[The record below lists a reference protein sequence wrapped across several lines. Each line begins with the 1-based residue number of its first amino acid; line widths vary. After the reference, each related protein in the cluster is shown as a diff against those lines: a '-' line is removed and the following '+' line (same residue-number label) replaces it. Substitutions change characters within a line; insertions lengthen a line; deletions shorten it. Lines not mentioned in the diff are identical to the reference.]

1 MTSIAKK
8 KLVSTRLQKLNLTK
22 MYKQIAA
29 NKRNTIFIML
39 GFVLLVTAIG
49 AAIAYFVGDWWVTA
63 WVLIVAAI
71 YALVQYFLAGSL
83 AVAMTGAKEI
93 TKHDN
98 PRLYNTVENLAITAG
113 LPMPKVYIIN
123 DAAPNAFATGRD
135 PEHAI
140 VAATTGLLDIM
151 DNKELTAVMAHELS
165 HVKNYDIRVSMITF
179 GLVCVVGFIS
189 DLGVRMMWLTSHA
202 DDDDRS
208 PIGLIVIILTSL
220 LAPIIASIAQMAVSR
235 EREYLADASA
245 AHLTRYPEG
254 MISALKKL
262 DTHARPMKQQNPAT
276 EALFIN
282 NPLRKNA
289 VNNLFS
295 THPPIEKRIER
306 LEHAKEKF

>member
-1 MTSIAKK
+1 
-8 KLVSTRLQKLNLTK
+8 

-29 NKRNTIFIML
+29 NKRNTVLIMF
-39 GFVLLVTAIG
+39 GFVLLITAIG
-49 AAIAYFVGDWWVTA
+49 GVFAYVFDDWWITVYVVVIA
-63 WVLIVAAI
+63 FI
-71 YALVQYFLAGSL
+71 YAVIQYYASASL
-83 AVAMTGAKEI
+83 AVAMTGAKQI
-93 TKHDN
+93 QKKDN

-113 LPMPKVYIIN
+113 LPMPKVYIID

-135 PEHAI
+135 PEHAV

-179 GLVCVVGFIS
+179 GLVCIVGFIA
-189 DLGVRMMWLTSHA
+189 DLGVRMMWLTNNH
-202 DDDDRS
+202 DDEDSS
-208 PIGLIVIILTSL
+208 PIGLIVIVLTSL
-220 LAPIIASIAQMAVSR
+220 LAPIVASVAQMAVSR

-254 MISALKKL
+254 MIAALKKL
-262 DTHARPMKQQNPAT
+262 DTHSRPMRHQNPAT

-282 NPLRKNA
+282 NPLRKG
-289 VNNLFS
+289 VINNLFS

-306 LEHAKEKF
+306 LEHGKEKF